1 MRGEQLNSK
10 GRGGPR
16 EGYVYRG
23 GGGAAIFGIFTT
35 LIYFC
40 EFPLL
45 SIP

>member
-10 GRGGPR
+10 GRGGGVQGR
-16 EGYVYRG
+16 VMFT
-23 GGGAAIFGIFTT
+23 GGAAIFGIFTT